1 MNGLTVLVENAPW
14 YKKLEI
20 LRALKGWKQ
29 KEVAEKCGV
38 DQRIYWNWENGI
50 AILVK
55 RNRKVIAKVFDIPES
70 DIFSDI
76 YKEQ

>member
-1 MNGLTVLVENAPW
+1 MKLAEQVASAPW

-20 LRALKGWKQ
+20 LRILNDCTQ
-29 KEVAEKCGV
+29 KEVAERCGV

-50 AILVK
+50 AIPVK
-55 RNRKVIAKVFDIPES
+55 RNRKVIAKVFGVSES

-76 YKEQ
+76 YRGEG